1 MSLLY
6 SHIILT
12 SFCITVI
19 IVIIVMVI
27 NRHDK
32 ISHPYIIN
40 FLYSFF
46 SPSNFWLHTTG
57 ELPGAPPTIAAAL
70 SAAAPAPPPS
80 APSASP
86 PRSRIHSSGHQAGSF
101 CRGLASALSTV
112 GGHRLASHAVHY
124 CIRKLLVLLRD

>member
-12 SFCITVI
+12 SFFITVI

-40 FLYSFF
+40 FLYFFF
-46 SPSNFWLHTTG
+46 SPSNLWLYTTG
-57 ELPGAPPTIAAAL
+57 ELP
-70 SAAAPAPPPS
+70 
-80 APSASP
+80 
-86 PRSRIHSSGHQAGSF
+86 
-101 CRGLASALSTV
+101 
-112 GGHRLASHAVHY
+112 
-124 CIRKLLVLLRD
+124 